1 MGRTKKYE
9 GEGIVV
15 RYDARRCIHAKECVH
30 GLPDVF
36 DPEQRPWIDPSEAP
50 ADRIAAVVCRCPT
63 GALTYE
69 RTDGGP
75 AEPVLP
81 HNSVRVEAN
90 GPLYVSGDVELTMPD
105 GEVTRETRLAL
116 CRCGDSENKPY
127 CDNTHLEA
135 GFTAPASL
143 GESKLREEEVE
154 EGSVAPSTLRLS
166 LSPNGSLRVLGP
178 VTIVAGDS
186 DPQGGSR
193 GFLCRCGGSENKPYC
208 DGTHKRIAF
217 EAE

>member
-1 MGRTKKYE
+1 MGRTREYE

-15 RYDARRCIHAKECVH
+15 RYDARRCIHAAECVH
-30 GLPDVF
+30 GLPNVF
-36 DPEQRPWIDPSEAP
+36 DPERRPWIDADAGS

-75 AEPVLP
+75 TEPVLP
-81 HNSVRVEAN
+81 HNQIRVEAN
-90 GPLYVSGDVELTMPD
+90 GPLYGSGDIELTMPD
-105 GEVTRETRLAL
+105 GEVHRETRVAL
-116 CRCGDSENKPY
+116 CRCGDSKNKPF

-135 GFTAPASL
+135 GFTAPAAL
-143 GESKLREEEVE
+143 GESKLREEEGE
-154 EGSVAPSTLRLS
+154 DAKSSLRLS
-166 LSPNGSLRVLGP
+166 LSPNGSIRMLGP

-186 DPQGGSR
+186 EPQEGSR
-193 GFLCRCGGSENKPYC
+193 GFLCRCGESQNKPYC
-208 DGTHKRIAF
+208 DGTHKRIDF

>member
-1 MGRTKKYE
+1 MGRIREYE

-15 RYDARRCIHAKECVH
+15 RYDARRCIHAGECVH

-36 DPEQRPWIDPSEAP
+36 DAERRPWVD
-50 ADRIAAVVCRCPT
+50 ADASSAEQIAAVVCRCPT
-63 GALTYE
+63 GALSYE

-81 HNSVRVEAN
+81 HNQVRVEAN
-90 GPLYVSGDVELTMPD
+90 GPLYASGDIELTMPD
-105 GEVTRETRLAL
+105 GTVRRETRVAL
-116 CRCGDSENKPY
+116 CRCGDSKNKPY

-135 GFTAPASL
+135 GFTAPAAL
-143 GESKLREEEVE
+143 GESKLREEEGE
-154 EGSVAPSTLRLS
+154 DTKSSLRLS
-166 LSPNGSLRVLGP
+166 LSPSGSIRMLGP
-178 VTIVAGDS
+178 VTLVAGDS
-186 DPQGGSR
+186 KPQSGSR

-208 DGTHKRIAF
+208 DGAHKRNDF